1 MPDLKDEAALA
12 FGCVVLAEL
21 LAGGQ
26 KTVHKVEYNGV
37 EGVLKVVRLASGL
50 GEAYTRAE
58 REVEFLETAL
68 EPNLVRVLAPTKMLG
83 SPPQGIAWIE
93 EFIPGDDLR
102 THLGSPWDPADTIQ
116 MIQDVSAALVRAHS
130 EGVIHRDLSP
140 GNIMRRPDGSFV
152 VMDFGYARF
161 LSRTGLTVHQPGT
174 PGYASPEHLNAYSG
188 GPTPASDV
196 FTIGLLACE
205 ALTGAQAIPFTGDMN
220 DYTSRLRRA
229 AVALPTLGPDFSDL
243 DALIR
248 RCVHIHPARR
258 YLNAGELNAAIGV
271 VARAHTA

>member
-1 MPDLKDEAALA
+1 MPDLKDDAANA
-12 FGCVVLAEL
+12 FGCVLISEL

-26 KTVHKVEYNGV
+26 KTVHKVAYNGV
-37 EGVLKVVRLASGL
+37 DGVLKVVKLASGL

-58 REVEFLETAL
+58 REVEFLGTAL
-68 EPNLVRVLAPTKMLG
+68 EPNLVRVLAPTKVLG
-83 SPPQGIAWIE
+83 NPPQGIAWIE

-102 THLGSPWDPADTIQ
+102 THFGTPWDPSDTVE
-116 MIQDVSAALVRAHS
+116 MILDVSAALVRAHS

-205 ALTGAQAIPFTGDMN
+205 SLTGAPAIPFTGDMA

-229 AVALPTLGPDFSDL
+229 SVTFPTLALHFSDL

-248 RCVHIHPARR
+248 RCVHVHPARR

-271 VARAHTA
+271 VARAHAA